1 MERIVYK
8 LFYYPRNA
16 SWAPH
21 LVLAEM
27 GVDFELV
34 LVDRKSNEQKSPEY
48 LLLNPTGRI
57 PTLSDQGIVIFESAA
72 ICLYLCDKHPEL
84 ALIPI
89 ADSPLRAKFYQWL
102 FYLNSTIQP
111 ELMIY
116 FYPHKHTAGDETKKI
131 TIAQESRATEMFSLI
146 DKELE
151 GKEFLIG
158 SNITVC
164 DYFLFMLSHWASG
177 FSQPPLSFNHLGS
190 YLRKIAKREAVISVC
205 KKEGTSL
212 EMYK

>member
-1 MERIVYK
+1 MAGVVYK

-27 GVDFELV
+27 GLDFELV

-48 LLLNPTGRI
+48 LLLNPSGRI
-57 PTLSDQGIVIFESAA
+57 PTLSDKNTVIFESAA
-72 ICLYLCDKHPEL
+72 ICLYLCEMHPEL
-84 ALIPI
+84 SLIPVTG
-89 ADSPLRAKFYQWL
+89 STERAKFYQWL
-102 FYLNSTIQP
+102 FYLNSTVQP
-111 ELMIY
+111 ELMVY
-116 FYPHKHTAGDETKKI
+116 FYPQKHTTGEETQKI
-131 TIAQESRATEMFSLI
+131 VLAQESRVTEMFSLI
-146 DKELE
+146 DKGLA
-151 GKEFLIG
+151 GKEFLVG

-177 FSQPPLSFNHLGS
+177 FSQPPLSFNNLGR
-190 YLRKIAKREAVISVC
+190 YLRNIARRNVVVSVC

-212 EMYK
+212 EMYN

>member
-1 MERIVYK
+1 MYK

-27 GVDFELV
+27 KLDFELV
-34 LVDRKSNEQKSPEY
+34 LVDRKSSEQKSPEY
-48 LLLNPTGRI
+48 LLLNPSGRI
-57 PTLSDQGIVIFESAA
+57 PTLSDTNTVIFESAA
-72 ICLYLCDKHPEL
+72 ICLYLCDRHPEL
-84 ALIPI
+84 GLIPELG
-89 ADSPLRAKFYQWL
+89 STERAKFYQWL

-111 ELMIY
+111 ELMVY
-116 FYPHKHTAGDETKKI
+116 FYPQKHTTGEDTQKI
-131 TIAQESRATEMFSLI
+131 VIAQESRVTEMFSLI
-146 DKELE
+146 DQELL
-151 GKEFLIG
+151 GKEFLVG

-177 FSQPPLSFNHLGS
+177 FSKPPLSFSHLGE
-190 YLRKIAKREAVISVC
+190 YLRNLAKREAVVSVC
-205 KKEGTSL
+205 KSEGTSL